1 VAEPGS
7 GRRRSN
13 KPRAASA
20 SGRSVEIAVA
30 RALAELDY
38 APGELT
44 EDLYEVTVLTHPEEG
59 FLGVGGEDALV
70 EVRLLF
76 DGASDVG
83 GGGRVEDDLDG
94 HDEDDL
100 EDDLD
105 EGPQG
110 NVWGPG
116 EAEDDDEGLEDE
128 DYAEAEPPAAGSAR
142 LREFLGVVLG
152 ALGVEGTIRIVE
164 EIDVLKA
171 EISGDDLGVF
181 IGRRGQTIDSVEYLA
196 SLVLYPRPE
205 SRKRVELDA
214 AGYKERRRQNI
225 ERVAL
230 RKAQEA
236 ARRGRSV
243 ELEPMTAAERK
254 IVHLVLKERRDV
266 TTESR
271 GREPNR
277 AVVILPVR

>member
-7 GRRRSN
+7 ARNRSN
-13 KPRAASA
+13 RARKASA
-20 SGRSVEIAVA
+20 SGRTIEIAVA

-44 EDLYEVTVLTHPEEG
+44 EDLYSVIVLTQPEEG
-59 FLGVGGEDALV
+59 FLGVGGSEAIV

-76 DGASDVG
+76 D
-83 GGGRVEDDLDG
+83 EDTAGSERDL
-94 HDEDDL
+94 
-100 EDDLD
+100 
-105 EGPQG
+105 
-110 NVWGPG
+110 V
-116 EAEDDDEGLEDE
+116 EDDDEGDE
-128 DYAEAEPPAAGSAR
+128 DGPHGNVWAPGETEDDEDFDEDDYEEAEPPAAGSPR
-142 LREFLGVVLG
+142 LREFLNVILR
-152 ALGVEGTIRIVE
+152 ALDVEGTVRIVE
-164 EIDVLKA
+164 EVDVLKA
-171 EISGDDLGVF
+171 DVSGDDLGVF

-205 SRKRVELDA
+205 SRKRVEIDA

-236 ARRGRSV
+236 ARRGRAV

-254 IVHLVLKERRDV
+254 IVHLALKERRDV

-277 AVVILPVR
+277 AVVILPTR

>member
-1 VAEPGS
+1 MAEPGS
-7 GRRRSN
+7 ARNRSN
-13 KPRAASA
+13 RARKASA
-20 SGRSVEIAVA
+20 SGRTIEIAVA

-44 EDLYEVTVLTHPEEG
+44 EDLYSVIVLTQPEEG
-59 FLGVGGEDALV
+59 FLGVGGSEAFV

-76 DGASDVG
+76 DEDAAGSERDLVG
-83 GGGRVEDDLDG
+83 
-94 HDEDDL
+94 
-100 EDDLD
+100 
-105 EGPQG
+105 
-110 NVWGPG
+110 
-116 EAEDDDEGLEDE
+116 DDDEGDDDGPHGNVWAPGETEDDEEFDEE
-128 DYAEAEPPAAGSAR
+128 DYEEAEPPAAGSPR
-142 LREFLGVVLG
+142 LREFLNVILR
-152 ALGVEGTIRIVE
+152 ALDVEGTVRIVE
-164 EIDVLKA
+164 EVDVLKA
-171 EISGDDLGVF
+171 DVSGDDLGVF

-205 SRKRVELDA
+205 SRKRVEIDA

-236 ARRGRSV
+236 ARRGRAV

-254 IVHLVLKERRDV
+254 IVHLTLKERRDV

-277 AVVILPVR
+277 AVVILPTR